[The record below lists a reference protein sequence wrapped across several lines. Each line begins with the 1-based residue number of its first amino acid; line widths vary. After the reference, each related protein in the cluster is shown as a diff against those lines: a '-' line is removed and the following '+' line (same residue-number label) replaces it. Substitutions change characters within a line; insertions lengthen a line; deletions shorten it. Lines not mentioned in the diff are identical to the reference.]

1 MREDHRPFM
10 MVLSMTIYLAL
21 ALIASS
27 AVVLTIQPR
36 LLRRRQL
43 HRAAAGQ
50 APPGPGAVA
59 HRGVAGLALAIKL
72 GTAAYR

>member
-1 MREDHRPFM
+1 
-10 MVLSMTIYLAL
+10 
-21 ALIASS
+21 
-27 AVVLTIQPR
+27 VVLTIQPR